1 MMLCKFFAKRVEIN
15 IKMWYNKKA
24 LSRNEKNYEIEKA
37 EKGGRKMNYTFIH
50 YPKCTTCQRAKK
62 YLDDNKIKYTEKH
75 IVTET
80 PSYDELKAII
90 EASGLP
96 VSKFFNTSGLLYR
109 SMNLKE
115 ELKNCSDDDK
125 IRLLASNG
133 MLIKRPLLIKK
144 EKVLVGFKE
153 EEWKELK

>member
-1 MMLCKFFAKRVEIN
+1 
-15 IKMWYNKKA
+15 
-24 LSRNEKNYEIEKA
+24 
-37 EKGGRKMNYTFIH
+37 MNYIFIC

-62 YLDDNKIKYTEKH
+62 FLDENKIKYTEKH

-80 PSYDELKAII
+80 PTYEELKAII

-115 ELKNCSDDDK
+115 ELKLSSDDEK

-133 MLIKRPLLIKK
+133 MLIKRPILVKK
-144 EKVLVGFKE
+144 NKVLVGFKE
-153 EEWKELK
+153 DEWNELK

>member
-1 MMLCKFFAKRVEIN
+1 MYVRTSIYVRARV
-15 IKMWYNKKA
+15 
-24 LSRNEKNYEIEKA
+24 
-37 EKGGRKMNYTFIH
+37 
-50 YPKCTTCQRAKK
+50 CTTCQRAKK

-133 MLIKRPLLIKK
+133 MLIKRPLLKK
-144 EKVLVGFKE
+144 KKKVLVGFKE

>member
-1 MMLCKFFAKRVEIN
+1 MNN
-15 IKMWYNKKA
+15 I
-24 LSRNEKNYEIEKA
+24 
-37 EKGGRKMNYTFIH
+37 FIH

-62 YLDDNKIKYTEKH
+62 FLDDNNIKYTERH

-80 PSYDELKAII
+80 PTYEELKNII
-90 EASGLP
+90 EDSGLP

-133 MLIKRPLLIKK
+133 MLIKRPILFYKK
-144 EKVLVGFKE
+144 GKVLVGFKK
-153 EEWKELK
+153 EEWENLE

>member
-1 MMLCKFFAKRVEIN
+1 
-15 IKMWYNKKA
+15 
-24 LSRNEKNYEIEKA
+24 
-37 EKGGRKMNYTFIH
+37 MNFVFIH

-62 YLDDNKIKYTEKH
+62 FLDDNKIKYTEKH

-80 PSYDELKAII
+80 PTYEELKMII

-96 VSKFFNTSGLLYR
+96 VSKFFNTSGMLYR

-115 ELKNCSDDDK
+115 ELKSSSDDEK

-133 MLIKRPLLIKK
+133 MLIKRPMLVKRNT
-144 EKVLVGFKE
+144 VLVGFKE
-153 EEWKELK
+153 DEWNELK